1 MTSKRSLRRSLL
13 CAVATVAI
21 ATIPAQ
27 GQNGTLEKAAAAARA
42 MHTARGTFRQTVQNS
57 LTGGTATSRGTFAQ
71 EQPNKLSIT
80 FAEPAGDRIVSDGR
94 VFWLYLPSSL
104 PGEVVQRSVSS
115 APLPFDLAGQ
125 FLKDPSR
132 YAVTAAGTRTVQGH
146 SAHGFLLVP
155 KAGTSSAFTRATVW
169 VDDDD
174 SFIRAFTVADESGVT
189 RELELLTLEV
199 NVPIDPSTFVFTP
212 PPGVRTIKQ

>member
-1 MTSKRSLRRSLL
+1 MTSMRSLL
-13 CAVATVAI
+13 CAFATVAI
-21 ATIPAQ
+21 AAVPAPAQ
-27 GQNGTLEKAAAAARA
+27 NASLEKAAAAARA
-42 MHTARGTFRQTVQNS
+42 MHTARGTFEQSVQNS

-71 EQPNKLSIT
+71 QQPNKLSIT
-80 FAEPAGDRIVSDGR
+80 FTEPAGDRIVSDGR

-104 PGEVVQRSVSS
+104 PGEVVKRSVAS

-132 YAVTAAGTRTVQGH
+132 YAVTAAGARTVQGH

-155 KAGTSSAFTRATVW
+155 KTGTSSAFTRATVW

-174 SFIRAFTVADESGVT
+174 SLIREFTVADESGVT
-189 RELELLTLEV
+189 RQLKLLTLEV
-199 NVPIDPSTFVFTP
+199 NVPIDPASFVFTP